1 MKHMFSDVRPFM
13 RDPLSFLLARSES
26 SSERLVPLALGL
38 NRVLLVND
46 AELLK
51 PILKAREELIDK
63 GRLVRKLEPIIGR
76 SSLTLS
82 GEAHELRR
90 APLHE
95 ALAKGTVEK
104 LVPELLGEIRR
115 AVFQLMRQSSFDA
128 HIFGAGLAL
137 KLICTVLFGHQ
148 VLSEADEQA
157 LIEAVRLV
165 EDDVSKEMF
174 RAVPA
179 MPWTKHRAH
188 QKRLIAR
195 EVMSLIFN
203 KVEDRAGESSIFKTL
218 KRIGLSKEE
227 IRDEITTILLA
238 GHHTTGSAIAWSL
251 YYLAIDSN
259 IRNRIAQEA
268 DACLSSDGDIDQSKL
283 KTAQIS
289 ASLGREVL
297 RLFPSSWWFARE
309 VKAAHDID
317 GYSLKPRD
325 SLLISPWI
333 FHRSARYWKDP
344 DLLDLSRNYGSKAY
358 IPFGAGP
365 RACVGMGLASLELQL
380 ITLDLAAAFE
390 LELAEAPPHLIP
402 TARVTLSP
410 PPIKLRLRIREEEKM
425 YNRAVG

>member
-13 RDPLSFLLARSES
+13 RDPLSFLLAKSES
-26 SSERLVPLALGL
+26 NSERLIPLALGL

-51 PILKAREELIDK
+51 PILKAPEELIDK

-76 SSLTLS
+76 NSLTLS
-82 GEAHELRR
+82 GKAHELRR

-128 HIFGAGLAL
+128 HIFGASLAL

-165 EDDVSKEMF
+165 EDDISKEMF

-179 MPWTKHRAH
+179 MPWIKHRAH
-188 QKRLIAR
+188 KKRLIAR
-195 EVMSLIFN
+195 EVMSFIFN
-203 KVEDRAGESSIFKTL
+203 KVEDRAGESSIFKML

-251 YYLAIDSN
+251 YYLSTDSN
-259 IRNRIAQEA
+259 IRTKIAQEA

-289 ASLGREVL
+289 ASLGKEVL
-297 RLFPSSWWFARE
+297 RLFPSSWWFSRE

-317 GYSLKPRD
+317 GYLLKPRD

-344 DLLDLSRNYGSKAY
+344 DLLDLSRNHGSKAY

-365 RACVGMGLASLELQL
+365 RACVGMGLATLELQL

-390 LELAEAPPHLIP
+390 LVLAEAPPRLIP

-410 PPIKLRLRIREEEKM
+410 PPIKLRLRIREEDKM
-425 YNRAVG
+425 YNRAAG